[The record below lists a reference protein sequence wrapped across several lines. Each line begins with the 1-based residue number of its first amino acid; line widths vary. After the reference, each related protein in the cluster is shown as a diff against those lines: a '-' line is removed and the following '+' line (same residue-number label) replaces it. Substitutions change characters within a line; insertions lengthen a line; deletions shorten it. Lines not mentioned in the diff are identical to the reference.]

1 MTVQTTE
8 VPRWAVRAAYA
19 VPLCVL
25 PSALSR
31 LALLAGLLD
40 GGGTSVT
47 VTPAER
53 LYVLSLSLVSMGLAL
68 LTVGLVRPWGER
80 LPGWLPLLG
89 GRRVP
94 IRAAVVP
101 AVTGAGVL
109 IGLCGYLLVESLF
122 DLVGP
127 VRPAIGEA
135 GTATLEGSAQVAV
148 AVTYAPLVAWGPL
161 LLAVAVAYHR
171 RRSRGGRA
179 TPGRA
184 ASAAATP

>member
-1 MTVQTTE
+1 MTVE
-8 VPRWAVRAAYA
+8 FAGVSRWAVRAAYA

-40 GGGTSVT
+40 GTGTSTT

-68 LTVGLVRPWGER
+68 LTLGLVRPWGET

-89 GRRVP
+89 GRRIPV
-94 IRAAVVP
+94 RAAVVP
-101 AVTGAGVL
+101 AVTGATVL
-109 IGLCGYLLVESLF
+109 IGLCGYLLLNSLF
-122 DLVGP
+122 HVVGRVP
-127 VRPAIGEA
+127 PMIGEA
-135 GTATLEGSAQVAV
+135 GTATLEGTAQLVV
-148 AVTYAPLVAWGPL
+148 IVTYAPLVAWGPL

-171 RRSRGGRA
+171 RRTRAGRSA
-179 TPGRA
+179 P
-184 ASAAATP
+184 AAATPSPARP